1 MRILDFIAAALALPL
16 SAVLLAILRLFG
28 LRFEIERT
36 LTVGKDARLF
46 WRRRLVFRDGAF
58 KGFANR
64 LRLDHAPDLADL
76 ALGRLALVGPRPM
89 APLEPHAVA
98 SYRVAVRPG
107 LISPFVVG
115 TPDFVAGEGEDTVD
129 FVYSARKTGRRDLEI
144 LIRATQKS
152 ILPPSLTVRSAQ

>member
-1 MRILDFIAAALALPL
+1 MRILDFITAALALPL
-16 SAVLLAILRLFG
+16 SALLLATLRLFG
-28 LRFEIERT
+28 LRFNMERT

-58 KGFANR
+58 KGLANR

-107 LISPFVVG
+107 LISPFAVG
-115 TPDFVAGEGEDTVD
+115 APDFVAGEGEDTVD

-144 LIRATQKS
+144 LIRAIRRA
-152 ILPPSLTVRSAQ
+152 ILPPSLTMRSAQ